1 MINLSILISSSE
13 ISGPGG
19 LFDFNATLP
28 LIAIQFLLAI
38 LILNA
43 ILYNPLLTIIEER
56 KKYILTTL
64 KKAGELLAEANK
76 LTAQYEEEFDSL
88 RQESLVKSTNSK
100 KMYQATFQSQLN
112 LSQVNIDS
120 LLSSSIQH
128 LIKDKNR
135 VLKVSDGIVKSSVDY
150 IVKNKLHLPGLLRT
164 KKRRNK

>member
-13 ISGPGG
+13 ISGPVG

-76 LTAQYEEEFDSL
+76 LTTQYEEEFDSL

-112 LSQVNIDS
+112 LSQVHIDS

-150 IVKNKLHLPGLLRT
+150 IVKNKLNLPGLLRT
-164 KKRRNK
+164 KK

>member
-76 LTAQYEEEFDSL
+76 LTTQYEEEFDSL

-100 KMYQATFQSQLN
+100 KMYQATFQSKLN
-112 LSQVNIDS
+112 LSQVSIDS
-120 LLSSSIQH
+120 LLYSSIQH

-150 IVKNKLHLPGLLRT
+150 IVKNKLNLPGLLRT
-164 KKRRNK
+164 KK